1 MWVEFVVGSLPCS
14 KRFFFDLE
22 LPNVLWVNKSQFNF
36 FFLQTLMPTT
46 QSTLQTCPHY
56 NGHNSKSYGLIGTKY
71 SIAVLDAMFAVAK
84 EKGLRI
90 QVEQDS
96 NP

>member
-1 MWVEFVVGSLPCS
+1 
-14 KRFFFDLE
+14 
-22 LPNVLWVNKSQFNF
+22 
-36 FFLQTLMPTT
+36 MPTP
-46 QSTLQTCPHY
+46 QSTLQTRPHY
-56 NGHNSKSYGLIGTKY
+56 NGQNSKSYGLIETIVNYVETKY
-71 SIAVLDAMFAVAK
+71 SRAVLDTMFAVAK